1 MNNRTLRISDSRR
14 WIETMSEASE
24 KVIGIEH
31 LPIFPLPLVLMPF
44 ELLPLHIFE
53 PRYRQMLKDIELRRN
68 LFGISLFEPESEAEE
83 RPTPGTVGCVAEV
96 RQTQAMPD
104 ERSNILTFGLI
115 RYRLLEYLDIG
126 NPYFSASVE
135 FFEDEPE
142 SNEVLEPI
150 ADQVFSLFERVAK
163 AAFKLSGNRG
173 RFPEVPRADPE
184 QLSFLVAAAFNL
196 DNEVKTQFIRM
207 TSTSERLEKLR
218 AILDQAVSQMESNA
232 DLFSVAQ
239 KNGHSTKP
247 IDLGE

>member
-1 MNNRTLRISDSRR
+1 
-14 WIETMSEASE
+14 MSEASE
-24 KVIGIEH
+24 KVVGIEQ
-31 LPIFPLPLVLMPF
+31 LPIFPLPLVLMPS

-68 LFGISLFEPESEAEE
+68 LFGISLFEPESEQDEKP
-83 RPTPGTVGCVAEV
+83 RTGTIGCVAEV
-96 RQTQAMPD
+96 RQVQSMPD
-104 ERSNILTFGLI
+104 ERSNILSFGLI
-115 RYRLLEYLDIG
+115 RYRLLEYADLG
-126 NPYFSASVE
+126 NPYFTAEVE

-142 SNEVLEPI
+142 PAEVLEPL

-173 RFPEVPRADPE
+173 RFPEVPRAEPE

-196 DNEVKTQFIRM
+196 DNEVKSQFIEM
-207 TSTSERLEKLR
+207 TLTSARLEKLKI
-218 AILDQAVSQMESNA
+218 ILEQAVSQMESNA

-239 KNGHSTKP
+239 KNGHSKKP